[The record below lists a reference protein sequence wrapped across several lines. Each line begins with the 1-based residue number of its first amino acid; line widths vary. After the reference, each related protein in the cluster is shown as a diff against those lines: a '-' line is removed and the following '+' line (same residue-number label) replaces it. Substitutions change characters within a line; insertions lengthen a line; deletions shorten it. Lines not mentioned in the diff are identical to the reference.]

1 MLEIFTTEACPMCK
15 MLKDKLITK
24 GIAFKENHD
33 LDGIIKLGFETVP
46 VLKTE
51 DGEYLDFGKA
61 NVFVN
66 SL

>member
-1 MLEIFTTEACPMCK
+1 MLEIFTTETCPMCV
-15 MLKDKLITK
+15 MLKDKMKAK
-24 GIAFKENHD
+24 GIDFKENHD
-33 LDGIIKLGFETVP
+33 LDEIIKLGFETVP

-61 NVFVN
+61 VALVN

>member
-1 MLEIFTTEACPMCK
+1 MLEIFTTETCPMCE

-24 GIAFKENHD
+24 GITFKENHD
-33 LDGIIKLGFETVP
+33 LDEIIKLGFETVP

-61 NVFVN
+61 NAFVN